1 MDGVEANDSNSD
13 GTGGE
18 GGCTRHI
25 WYFRDMSETLAYVY
39 IAVDPSTHPR
49 YITSDWVKVP
59 STGNIMKVDLQLA
72 CVDQG
77 ATGTLTDGVA

>member
-1 MDGVEANDSNSD
+1 
-13 GTGGE
+13 
-18 GGCTRHI
+18 
-25 WYFRDMSETLAYVY
+25 MSETLAYVY

-59 STGNIMKVDLQLA
+59 STGEITKVDMQLA

-77 ATGTLTDGVA
+77 TTSTMTDWVV